1 MMFVGT
7 ACPKWDQER
16 PPKLQYLFG
25 SAESKIS
32 VDVSQDS
39 SFWRL
44 KFWVEIVNPFCKVA
58 CFVEVGVGNPM
69 SKRPKDLNRRLFPAQ
84 S

>member
-1 MMFVGT
+1 V
-7 ACPKWDQER
+7 AVAAERPEWAKER

-58 CFVEVGVGNPM
+58 RFVEVGVGDPM
-69 SKRPKDLNRRLFPAQ
+69 RKRPKQFYGRPFPTQ